1 MLLFQGEYTQNV
13 PLSVSYATC
22 PAVEKSDFDIMSF
35 GDCDIIC
42 LGSSITGDISVWSVE
57 RQLEKC
63 ACFNIK
69 SCEKNVMKCYNEG
82 CEVHIDLFAMCTFK
96 KETVT
101 KMKELNFDKSK
112 SKRISGTR
120 IVAGIKC
127 FEIEKYKKQ
136 AFEGQNSNL
145 FLILYAVAEA
155 YKSSSTNKVA
165 TINGNDSEILNSHAN
180 GKNGSPSLITI
191 LESTYEERLDGFDDI
206 LKFIDSKDN
215 IGKKTDSLTTGG
227 SKHDHAYT
235 FIPKIESTE
244 IDSVKTSTINGPPII
259 SKHKAAQ
266 IPEFLTKNKPES
278 ELVCF
283 PMQAI
288 QIPDIDENYEIKEI
302 LTSSDNHYMIV
313 FLKSCLSV
321 SQKDSM
327 EMDGVKFFENV
338 SSQVLVYEIDDK
350 GLINEQIVAKQ
361 IFMNDQI
368 PIEFC
373 ILPKFDTNE
382 RFFSGCPTDSNAF
395 VITCLDGSIK
405 VLSIKT
411 LKTLSEA
418 KVHGEKFISCVYCKN
433 LERLCAST
441 LNGTLHFYSFYDL
454 DNDSADEIEEEIINS
469 VESNESK
476 FNRVLPSTSKVFSK
490 IEHEKNS
497 KIEIIANRQSLNLN
511 DLKLLY
517 SLTQFDENLTLYS
530 AEVPGCWTEIFQAKR
545 RHPQN
550 TSPIEDTHLTRTWR
564 LHNDA
569 TTWDEHLI
577 ELSLPKPPSI
587 GHIDFKFSILQP
599 CNNPPAIQ
607 VTLLKQKSIGLCCRR
622 KPGSNKQIIIE
633 PSINVDNNINFNL
646 NSETTQT
653 NALYSNT
660 TIENP
665 VLSEEY
671 LQARNAEILV
681 GPIELSAYMDLNEQ
695 GGTVTFISPKLLKSK
710 ARNYLIHLKT
720 MTDVSKDGQSK
731 TRGKSKM

>member
-1 MLLFQGEYTQNV
+1 MISIGEYTQNV
-13 PLSVSYATC
+13 PLSVTYATS
-22 PAVEKSDFDIMSF
+22 PAVEISGFDIMSF

-42 LGSSITGDISVWSVE
+42 LGSAITGDVCVWNVE

-63 ACFNIK
+63 ANFNIK
-69 SCEKNVMKCYNEG
+69 SCEKNIMKHYKEG
-82 CEVHIDLFAMCTFK
+82 SEVNINLLAMCTFK
-96 KETVT
+96 KETIT
-101 KMKELNFDKSK
+101 KLKELNFDKCK
-112 SKRISGTR
+112 SNSISGTR
-120 IVAGIKC
+120 IVAGVKC
-127 FEIEKYKKQ
+127 YEIETHKKQ
-136 AFEGQNSNL
+136 AFELASPSL
-145 FLILYAVAEA
+145 YLVSYAVVEA

-165 TINGNDSEILNSHAN
+165 TFNGNDNESLSSHAN
-180 GKNGSPSLITI
+180 GKNGSQSLITI
-191 LESTYEERLDGFDDI
+191 LESTYEERIDGFDDI
-206 LKFIDSKDN
+206 LKFIDSKD
-215 IGKKTDSLTTGG
+215 KSASKTDSLMTGG
-227 SKHDHAYT
+227 PKNDHTWTFVSKT
-235 FIPKIESTE
+235 ESSE
-244 IDSVKTSTINGPPII
+244 IDSVKSSAMNGPSIAL
-259 SKHKAAQ
+259 KQ
-266 IPEFLTKNKPES
+266 NVMQTPEFLTKNKSEN

-288 QIPDIDENYEIKEI
+288 EITDIDNGYEIKEV

-313 FLKSCLSV
+313 FLKSCSSV
-321 SQKDSM
+321 NNNDCMETDNVRNDEMVQSQI
-327 EMDGVKFFENV
+327 
-338 SSQVLVYEIDDK
+338 LVYEIDEK
-350 GLINEQIVAKQ
+350 GLIKEQIVSRRMF
-361 IFMNDQI
+361 INDQV

-411 LKTLSEA
+411 LNTLSEA
-418 KVHGEKFISCVYCKN
+418 NVQGENFISCVYCKN

-441 LNGTLHFYSFYDL
+441 ANGTLHFYSFYDL
-454 DNDSADEIEEEIINS
+454 DNDSSDEIDDEVINS
-469 VESNESK
+469 TESIENK
-476 FNRVLPSTSKVFSK
+476 YKRVLPSTSNAYPKV
-490 IEHEKNS
+490 ECEKNS
-497 KIEIIANRQSLNLN
+497 KIEIIANRKSLNLN

-517 SLTQFDENLTLYS
+517 SLTQFDESLSYS

-550 TSPIEDTHLTRTWR
+550 MSPSEDTHLTRTWR

-622 KPGSNKQIIIE
+622 KQGSNIHSDIE
-633 PSINVDNNINFNL
+633 PSIDVDNNINFNL
-646 NSETTQT
+646 NSGPTQT
-653 NALYSNT
+653 NTFYNNSV
-660 TIENP
+660 IENP

-681 GPIELSAYMDLNEQ
+681 GPIELSACMDLNEQ

-731 TRGKSKM
+731 TKGE